1 MTSYDDNGF
10 RCDGGGGES
19 GQAGC
24 QLQCYIN
31 YEPVSVGT
39 FWVVAVSSDLSRI
52 RLQHKPNFQL
62 IVLLLPCVIFN
73 MLVQF
78 IQSQNEYKV
87 CLLLFQYKI
96 VGVEAI
102 KIFRK

>member
-39 FWVVAVSSDLSRI
+39 FWVVAVSSD
-52 RLQHKPNFQL
+52 
-62 IVLLLPCVIFN
+62 
-73 MLVQF
+73 
-78 IQSQNEYKV
+78 
-87 CLLLFQYKI
+87 
-96 VGVEAI
+96 
-102 KIFRK
+102 

>member
-39 FWVVAVSSDLSRI
+39 FWVVAVRSTL
-52 RLQHKPNFQL
+52 
-62 IVLLLPCVIFN
+62 
-73 MLVQF
+73 
-78 IQSQNEYKV
+78 
-87 CLLLFQYKI
+87 
-96 VGVEAI
+96 
-102 KIFRK
+102 

>member
-39 FWVVAVSSDLSRI
+39 FWVVAVSILSAHDGHS
-52 RLQHKPNFQL
+52 LYSL
-62 IVLLLPCVIFN
+62 
-73 MLVQF
+73 
-78 IQSQNEYKV
+78 
-87 CLLLFQYKI
+87 
-96 VGVEAI
+96 
-102 KIFRK
+102 

>member
-52 RLQHKPNFQL
+52 RHKRIFQL
-62 IVLLLPCVIFN
+62 IVLLLPCVLFN

-87 CLLLFQYKI
+87 RLLLFP
-96 VGVEAI
+96 
-102 KIFRK
+102 

>member
-39 FWVVAVSSDLSRI
+39 FWVVAVSIRTSLDYAHRDLYNI
-52 RLQHKPNFQL
+52 AY
-62 IVLLLPCVIFN
+62 II
-73 MLVQF
+73 
-78 IQSQNEYKV
+78 
-87 CLLLFQYKI
+87 
-96 VGVEAI
+96 
-102 KIFRK
+102 